1 MSEQEPRLS
10 VRAQATATVPPD
22 LVVLSGAVHT
32 TADDKAAA
40 LAEAARALR
49 ALTDA
54 LSTLGAVP
62 LDVDH
67 VRAGLTWSARSVTT
81 EDEMSD
87 KAGGR
92 WGKTGRVAA
101 VVSVEITVRDF
112 DVLPGVES
120 VLAAQAEFS
129 VYGTT
134 WRVDDDNPRW
144 PQVRANAIRSAV
156 AKARDYAAALGG
168 TVTGVEH
175 IADTGLLGGGG
186 GGGTATS
193 EWVEH
198 ASFSSRASRSGGGE
212 PTPSLDPV
220 PCELTA
226 SIDARFTA
234 TGISL
239 N

>member
-22 LVVLSGAVHT
+22 SVLLSGAVR
-32 TADDKAAA
+32 TAGPDKQAA
-40 LAEAARALR
+40 LAQAARAM
-49 ALTDA
+49 ATLTNA
-54 LSTLGAVP
+54 LSALGAVP
-62 LDVDH
+62 LDADH

-87 KAGGR
+87 TAGGH

-101 VVSVEITVRDF
+101 VVSVEITARDF
-112 DVLPGVES
+112 DLLPGVES
-120 VLAAQAEFS
+120 VLAGQAEFS

-144 PQVRANAIRSAV
+144 PQVRADAIRSAV
-156 AKARDYAAALGG
+156 TKARDYAAALGG
-168 TVTGVEH
+168 TVSSVEH
-175 IADTGLLGGGG
+175 IADTGLLS

-193 EWVEH
+193 DWVAQ

-226 SIDARFTA
+226 TIDARFTA